1 MNLISLKC
9 INNYGPGSKNCL
21 YTIENSGPKLF
32 IYFIELGS
40 KIVYILDRNRVQN
53 CLLRFIELGTKIAI
67 RTGSVIFTTRL
78 ILIYKIVLKIAHQT
92 VAQKIINYQFLSYDI
107 ESVYKTCIYW
117 ICILKQN
124 FIHLQVYDKHVY
136 YTTHFGL

>member
-1 MNLISLKC
+1 M
-9 INNYGPGSKNCL
+9 GPKLFIYFIKLGSKNCL

-78 ILIYKIVLKIAHQT
+78 ILIYKIVLTIAHQT
-92 VAQKIINYQFLSYDI
+92 VKIHEINIDYYMTFFISYPLSARDHDI
-107 ESVYKTCIYW
+107 SPRTDS
-117 ICILKQN
+117 L
-124 FIHLQVYDKHVY
+124 
-136 YTTHFGL
+136 G